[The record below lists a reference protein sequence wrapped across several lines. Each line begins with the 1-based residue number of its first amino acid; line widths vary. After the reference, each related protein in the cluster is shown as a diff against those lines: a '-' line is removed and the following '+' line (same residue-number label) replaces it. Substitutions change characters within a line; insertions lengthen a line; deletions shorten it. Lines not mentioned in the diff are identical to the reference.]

1 MTSSTADIDTTTD
14 ENPETGSGEGEGRR
28 LLSEGRITPEGV
40 QKMRDLMHVELRRPF
55 ILNTELNFDA
65 VRRFCWGVGDDN
77 PLWLDHEHAKASA
90 YGMPVTPQD
99 LLYTTHPTYVQ
110 VGLPG
115 VHGLHA
121 GTSWKLFAPVP
132 VGTRPDVIC
141 WLDRIEERESQLAGP
156 SVWVYFKTVYADQ
169 HGRVLAEATSYS
181 IRSERARSR
190 KRGKESAK
198 REMKV
203 WDADEIAAVEERIL
217 ARSRRGSE
225 DRRWEDVEVGDQL
238 DELLK
243 GPLCSTD
250 MIAWYGG
257 SVPVYQ
263 PAHELALR
271 HYRRHPKWA
280 FRNPVIGVLEPN
292 IRVHENIDAAR
303 SSGLAGPYDVGIQRH
318 QWAFQAMYDWAGDNS
333 FLKACSGQFRGMNYF
348 GDLTTFAGSVV
359 AKRVDE
365 DGDHVVDIE
374 WAATNQ
380 RGETTMPGTAT
391 IALPSSARGNAV
403 AGPAS
408 RVVTREDYLAA
419 NVPNLVRLPGVA
431 T

>member
-1 MTSSTADIDTTTD
+1 MTSSATESATTAGQREQDAA
-14 ENPETGSGEGEGRR
+14 SGATEGRR

-55 ILNTELNFDA
+55 ILNTELNIDA

-77 PLWLDHEHAKASA
+77 PLWLDQEHAAASA
-90 YGMPVTPQD
+90 YGMQVAPQD

-121 GTSWKLFAPVP
+121 GTSWKLLAPVP
-132 VGTRPDVIC
+132 VGTRPQVIC
-141 WLDRIEERESQLAGP
+141 WPDRIEEKESALAGP
-156 SVWVYFKTVYADQ
+156 SVWVYFKTMYADEN
-169 HGRVLAEATSYS
+169 GRVLAEATSYS

-198 REMKV
+198 RQMKV
-203 WDADEIAAVEERIL
+203 WEPDEIAEVEERVL
-217 ARSRRGSE
+217 ARTRRGTE
-225 DRRWEDVEVGDQL
+225 DRAWEDVEVGDTI

-250 MIAWYGG
+250 MIAWYLG

-280 FRNPVIGVLEPN
+280 FRNPAIGVLEPN

-333 FLKACSGQFRGMNYF
+333 FLKSCSAQFRGMNYF
-348 GDLTTFAGSVV
+348 GDLTSLNGLVV
-359 AKRVDE
+359 AKRVDD
-365 DGDHVVDIE
+365 DGDHVVDAFRTADTCPGHIGCTVVRTCSSP
-374 WAATNQ
+374 WGAA
-380 RGETTMPGTAT
+380 R
-391 IALPSSARGNAV
+391 
-403 AGPAS
+403 
-408 RVVTREDYLAA
+408 
-419 NVPNLVRLPGVA
+419 
-431 T
+431 